1 MKALSLFVVVCVVVV
16 AGTAVADGGGMAMQ
30 TDFMPDNDD
39 PINKTGNSEEDSD
52 EMVEIDF
59 RRYVAGGA
67 LGTVFGFGIGHAVQR
82 RYGTDWG
89 WLYTAGELGGLV
101 LMRIV
106 AGAGECKRE
115 EGENYDSCIRSRGIW
130 ALTGFML
137 YTGMRIAEIVTVWL
151 PSEDRYIIVEDG
163 MRWSEVSVL
172 PVFNTESL
180 GLALVTAL

>member
-30 TDFMPDNDD
+30 TAFMPNDD
-39 PINKTGNSEEDSD
+39 DLFNKTGNSEEDGD

-67 LGTVFGFGIGHAVQR
+67 LGTFFGFGIGHALQR
-82 RYGTDWG
+82 RYGTDLG
-89 WLYTAGELGGLV
+89 WLYTAGELGSLV
-101 LMRIV
+101 LMGIGA
-106 AGAGECKRE
+106 AGADECSGKGR
-115 EGENYDSCIRSRGIW
+115 NYDRCVRRGEIK
-130 ALTGFML
+130 ALAGYLL
-137 YTGMRIAEIVTVWL
+137 YTGMRIAEIVAVWL

-163 MRWSEVSVL
+163 VRRSKMSVL

-180 GLALVTAL
+180 GLALVTSL

>member
-67 LGTVFGFGIGHAVQR
+67 LGTVFGFGIGHALQR

-101 LMRIV
+101 LMRIA
-106 AGAGECKRE
+106 AGAGECSGKGRS
-115 EGENYDSCIRSRGIW
+115 YDSCVRRGEIK
-130 ALTGFML
+130 ALAGYLL